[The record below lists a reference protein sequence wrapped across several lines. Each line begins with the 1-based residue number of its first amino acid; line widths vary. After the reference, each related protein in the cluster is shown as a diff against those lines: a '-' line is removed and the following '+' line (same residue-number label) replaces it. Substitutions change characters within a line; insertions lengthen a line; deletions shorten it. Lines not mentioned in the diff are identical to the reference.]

1 VSSSFKGVD
10 LFGSGPHRFAVG
22 EQGKYVVALRAFSDP
37 SVPGS
42 AAFGDEELEVVVRG
56 RLVAAN
62 GAALWTLRDAVSA
75 QAAYASVA
83 GTLVDHHGRSWAS
96 MSLISYAEEDR
107 TDRGRVV
114 SVGYVATFRRFEG
127 S

>member
-1 VSSSFKGVD
+1 MSSSFKSVD
-10 LFGSGPHRFAVG
+10 LFGSGPHRFSMG

-42 AAFGDEELEVVVRG
+42 AAFGDEELEVIVRG
-56 RLVAAN
+56 RLVAASDS
-62 GAALWTLRDAVSA
+62 ALWTLRDAVTA
-75 QAAYASVA
+75 EAAFA
-83 GTLVDHHGRSWAS
+83 GTPGTLIDHHGRSWAS
-96 MSLISYAEEDR
+96 MSLISYAEADR

-114 SVGYVATFRRFEG
+114 SVGYEAIFRSFVG